1 MVLRLWMQRQ
11 FIILVI
17 EFFVAAAAAATFPVA
32 MDDRAAVAA
41 TVRTVSTF

>member
-11 FIILVI
+11 FIIFVI
-17 EFFVAAAAAATFPVA
+17 EFLAVAAAAAAFPVA
-32 MDDRAAVAA
+32 MDDCAAVAT